1 MGALDLCLSC
11 KGCKS
16 ECPVNVDMAT
26 YKAEFLSHHYRG
38 RVRPKAA
45 YTLGLIHRWAR
56 LASRAPRLVNAVT
69 HAPLLGSL
77 LKRLGGVA
85 PQRQAPRFAH
95 QTFRSWFEAR
105 PVRGAGRPQV
115 LLWPDTFTNYL
126 RPETGKAHVEVLEDA
141 GFQVVLPER
150 VLCCGR
156 PLYDYGMLDTAER
169 LLRTTIET
177 LRPHIRAGTPLIGME
192 PSCVAVFRD
201 ELTELLPDDLD
212 AERLQK
218 QTLMLSEF
226 LADRVPS
233 WEPPQLDRKALVQR
247 HCHHGAVMG
256 FDPEEELL
264 RKIGLDLS
272 FPNPGCCGLAGSF
285 GFEAGRKY
293 AVSMAVGE
301 QALLPAVR
309 KEPRDTIVVAD
320 GFSCRTQ
327 IEHGTGR
334 RAMHLAEVIRL
345 AQRAAAGS

>member
-1 MGALDLCLSC
+1 M
-11 KGCKS
+11 
-16 ECPVNVDMAT
+16 
-26 YKAEFLSHHYRG
+26 
-38 RVRPKAA
+38 
-45 YTLGLIHRWAR
+45 
-56 LASRAPRLVNAVT
+56 
-69 HAPLLGSL
+69 
-77 LKRLGGVA
+77 
-85 PQRQAPRFAH
+85 
-95 QTFRSWFEAR
+95 
-105 PVRGAGRPQV
+105 

-201 ELTELLPDDLD
+201 ELTELLPDGLD

-285 GFEAGRKY
+285 GFEAGRNTPSPWRS
-293 AVSMAVGE
+293 AS
-301 QALLPAVR
+301 R
-309 KEPRDTIVVAD
+309 RC
-320 GFSCRTQ
+320 CRRF
-327 IEHGTGR
+327 GR
-334 RAMHLAEVIRL
+334 NPVTPSWSPTAS
-345 AQRAAAGS
+345 AAARRSSTARDVGRCTSPR